1 MEIKSSKIKYVEY
14 IVVLTIATFLT
25 FFFHEMSHWLT
36 YEFLGFNASFT
47 LNGASVKDSSIMLSK
62 TQRIVTS
69 ASGPIFTIIQATIFY
84 FILNKHRNILLYPFL
99 FIPFIM
105 RLGAMWA
112 NQFEPNDEGRIS
124 LYLGLNLYTLSTF
137 IVAFLF
143 YLVFK
148 ITKKNKIPLSL
159 NFLTLILTIMLMF
172 CIVYLDYKYN
182 FKFV

>member
-1 MEIKSSKIKYVEY
+1 MEIKSSKINYVEY
-14 IVVLTIATFLT
+14 IVVLIIATFLT
-25 FFFHEMSHWLT
+25 FFFHEMSHWLA

-124 LYLGLNLYTLSTF
+124 LYLGLNLYSLSS
-137 IVAFLF
+137 VVVLFLF
-143 YLVFK
+143 YLLIR
-148 ITKKNKIPLSL
+148 ITNKNKISL
-159 NFLTLILTIMLMF
+159 LLNITTLLLTIIFMF
-172 CIVYLDYKYN
+172 CIVYLDYKYK